1 MATPGALADLDVNAT
16 LERIA
21 NGAITQQIA
30 HELNVHHSNLY
41 RKLAQHPEYQAARE
55 CGMEAR
61 LDNAELAIQSS
72 DERTLPR
79 AREMFRAVA
88 WRAEREHPARWGAKQ
103 ELSVKALSVQIVA
116 FLPTDA
122 AQQSIAGPVVSTQ
135 TGQNGENGLPGD
147 HGSADNP

>member
-1 MATPGALADLDVNAT
+1 MATPGALANLDIEHT

-21 NGAITQQIA
+21 NGAITQQLA
-30 HELNVHHSNLY
+30 GEYGVHHSNLY

-61 LDNAELAIQSS
+61 LDTAEMAIHSA

-79 AREMFRAVA
+79 ARESFRAVA

-103 ELSVKALSVQIVA
+103 TLDVRAVSVQIVQ
-116 FLPTDA
+116 FQPDA
-122 AQQSIAGPVVSTQ
+122 VQQIAHNSAVIDHSS
-135 TGQNGENGLPGD
+135 GEPK
-147 HGSADNP
+147 

>member
-1 MATPGALADLDVNAT
+1 MATPGALATLDVKET

-21 NGAITQQIA
+21 NGAITQKIA
-30 HELNVHHSNLY
+30 QELNVHHSNLY

-61 LDNAELAIQSS
+61 LDNAEMAIESS

-88 WRAEREHPARWGAKQ
+88 WRAEREHPQRWGSKQ
-103 ELSVKALSVQIVA
+103 ELNVKALSIQLVA
-116 FLPTDA
+116 FADPQQVAPQQGAIEGVSSAQLAQNDQGADSSSTD
-122 AQQSIAGPVVSTQ
+122 IP
-135 TGQNGENGLPGD
+135 
-147 HGSADNP
+147 